1 MGYIAALDTNSNSYT
16 NLYVHTDA
24 HVHAGSNAGELYGP

>member
-24 HVHAGSNAGELYGP
+24 HVHADSNVRKLYGT